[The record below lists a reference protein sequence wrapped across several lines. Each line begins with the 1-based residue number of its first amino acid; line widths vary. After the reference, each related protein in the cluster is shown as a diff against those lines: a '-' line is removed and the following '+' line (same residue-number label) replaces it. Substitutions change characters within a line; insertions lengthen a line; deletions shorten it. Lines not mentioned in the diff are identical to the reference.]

1 MFYLLGAIGGMVA
14 SVLSLAVYLVSSY
27 AIFKICKIR
36 FIPNAWLAFI
46 PIFSLYMVGQII
58 DSMKYN
64 HYKINH
70 YISDIPMAYA
80 LPIAALATNVLPMI
94 PLLGSLAVWL
104 INLVLWAAEIL
115 MAYFVFHLYAEPK
128 QTIPFTV
135 LSIIPVVGPV
145 LMLYVLKDRRY

>member
-14 SVLSLAVYLVSSY
+14 SILSLAVYLVSSY

-94 PLLGSLAVWL
+94 PLLGGFAVWL

>member
-1 MFYLLGAIGGMVA
+1 
-14 SVLSLAVYLVSSY
+14 
-27 AIFKICKIR
+27 
-36 FIPNAWLAFI
+36 
-46 PIFSLYMVGQII
+46 
-58 DSMKYN
+58 
-64 HYKINH
+64 
-70 YISDIPMAYA
+70 
-80 LPIAALATNVLPMI
+80 MI

>member
-1 MFYLLGAIGGMVA
+1 MFYLLSAIGGLV
-14 SVLSLAVYLVSSY
+14 STVLSLAVYLVSSY

-46 PIFSLYMVGQII
+46 PIFNLYMIGQII

-94 PLLGSLAVWL
+94 PLLGSIAVWV
-104 INLVLWAAEIL
+104 INVALWVAEIL
-115 MAYFVFHLYAEPK
+115 MAYFVFALYAEPK
-128 QTIPFTV
+128 QTIPFTA
-135 LSIIPVVGPV
+135 LSVIPVVGPA